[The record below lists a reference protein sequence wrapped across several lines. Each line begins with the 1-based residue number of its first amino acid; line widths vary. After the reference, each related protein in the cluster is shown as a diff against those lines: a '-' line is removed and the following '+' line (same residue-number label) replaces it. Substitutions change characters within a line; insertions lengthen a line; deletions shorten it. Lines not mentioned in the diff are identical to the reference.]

1 MTNLNEIIQKETH
14 KLLKEEYFRQDL
26 LKEGIIPNY
35 IKKTV
40 KLTMDNNDGVDFSEN
55 NYIKYKANGL
65 TVYSIFRRTPL
76 PDFRTNKND
85 DDGNPF
91 IWALKG
97 IDGWNFNVT
106 DTEIVQY
113 IRRFLS
119 ICHTIDKQYDVIVMA
134 PSKSE
139 VNKRFM
145 NVIYGIVGANVKIED
160 YFLKVKTSEILYNLD
175 TEMIINDF
183 PAESSQEYMERV
195 MRRSLGNMG
204 TFFEAKKFPKEY
216 LKYIKSV
223 VDVDNKYSVA
233 DSNNLFREKKVLVL
247 DDVFS
252 SGKTVSDCVNCIWD
266 YSPKK
271 VDVITLLSRKMNV

>member
-1 MTNLNEIIQKETH
+1 MDKMNEIIQKKTH
-14 KLLKEEYFRQDL
+14 TLLKEEYHRQEL

-40 KLTMDNNDGVDFSEN
+40 KLTMDNNDGVDFSED
-55 NYIKYKANGL
+55 NYIKFKSNGI
-65 TVYSIFRRTPL
+65 TVYSIFRRTTL
-76 PDFRTNKND
+76 PDFKVGKED

-97 IDGWNFNVT
+97 IDGWKFNVT

-113 IRRFLS
+113 IRRFLT
-119 ICHTIDKQYDVIVMA
+119 ICNTIDQHYDVIVMA
-134 PSKSE
+134 PSKSD

-145 NVIYGIVGANVKIED
+145 NVIYNIVGANVKIED
-160 YFLKVKTSEILYNLD
+160 YFLKVETSDILYNLD
-175 TEMIINDF
+175 TEMIERDY
-183 PAESSQEYMERV
+183 PADSSQDYMERI
-195 MRRSLGNMG
+195 MKRALGRMG
-204 TFFEAKKFPKEY
+204 SYFEAKKFPKNY
-216 LKYIKSV
+216 LKYIRSV
-223 VDVDNKYSVA
+223 VDVDNKYTVS
-233 DSNNLFREKKVLVL
+233 DSNKLFNGKSVLVL

-266 YSPKK
+266 YSPTK

>member
-1 MTNLNEIIQKETH
+1 MANIEEIVQRETSR
-14 KLLKEEYFRQDL
+14 LLKEEYFRQEL

-40 KLTMDNNDGVDFSEN
+40 KLTMDNNDGVDFSED
-55 NYIKYKANGL
+55 NYIKFRANRL

-76 PDFRTNKND
+76 PDFRTGEND

-97 IDGWNFNVT
+97 IDGWKFNISDV
-106 DTEIVQY
+106 EIVQY

-119 ICHTIDKQYDVIVMA
+119 ICHTIDQQYDVVVMA
-134 PSKSE
+134 PSKSD

-145 NVIYGIVGANVKIED
+145 KVIYNTVGATVKIED
-160 YFLKVKTSEILYNLD
+160 YFLKVKTSEILYNLN
-175 TEMIINDF
+175 TEMIEHDY
-183 PAESSQEYMERV
+183 PSESSQEYMER
-195 MRRSLGNMG
+195 MMKRSLGKMG
-204 TFFEAKKFPKEY
+204 TYFEAKKFPKEY
-216 LKYIKSV
+216 LKYINSV

-233 DSNNLFREKKVLVL
+233 DSNNLFNGKRVLVL

-252 SGKTVSDCVNCIWD
+252 SGKTVSDCVKCIWD
-266 YSPKK
+266 YSPSK
-271 VDVITLLSRKMNV
+271 VDVITLLSRKMTV